1 MCDVA
6 AGCAVCWIQTDSSTG
21 SDRLCCSVAGDS
33 EIVLDGTVE
42 RIAFHDGDSAF
53 TVAKLASK
61 QGEVTIVG
69 KLVGI
74 DEGMPV
80 KLHGKWVVD
89 RKWGKQFQVAE
100 YELVTPK
107 TAAGIEKFLGSK
119 VFAGIGPSLAKR
131 IVEKFGAETF
141 DVIERTPQR
150 LTEVIGIGAARAT
163 TIANVFATQRHV
175 QDVMVFLF
183 GLGVSGAFAARIVK
197 KYGRDAIRIVK
208 QNPYR
213 LAHEIWGIG
222 FRTAD
227 TIAGK
232 LGIAR
237 DAPERL
243 EAGLLHALETSVED
257 GNMHVPDDELIARA
271 AELIEVGAELL
282 APRLAALEAS
292 KLVVREVLGDRGAC
306 SQLPELHDAEV
317 DAAARL
323 AELVKSRAR
332 PIALDI
338 GAAIHA
344 FESLTAVQL
353 AAQQRLAVE
362 AALRD
367 TVTVITGGPGV
378 GKTTIVKA
386 IVHLARIAHRKVAL
400 AAPTGRAAKRL
411 GEATGVEAMTIHRLL
426 EFNPRAGGF
435 QRGPEEQLD
444 VDVLVIDEASMVDA
458 LLFRAL
464 VSALRLGAQL
474 VLVGDVDQLP
484 SVGAGAVLADVI
496 ASEAATVIRLTEIF
510 RQAAE
515 SQIVVSAHRINRGEL
530 PDLDTPATTSDFYFI
545 SRDDPEAARA
555 TIVELVAE
563 RIPAR
568 FGLDAI
574 GDIQVLTPMH
584 RGELGTT
591 AVNRALQER
600 LNPSVGGAEIVR
612 GERAYRR
619 GDKVMQLRND
629 YDRSVFNG
637 DIGVIDTVDP
647 DAGVI
652 RVDFDGRMTTYE
664 RAELDQLVHAYA
676 VSVHKSQGSEYP
688 AVVIPLVTQHF
699 MMLQRSLLYTAVTR
713 GKRLVVLVGSKRAVA
728 LAVRNADARRRYTWL
743 AERVREA
750 TRE

>member
-1 MCDVA
+1 M
-6 AGCAVCWIQTDSSTG
+6 
-21 SDRLCCSVAGDS
+21 
-33 EIVLDGTVE
+33 LDGTVE
-42 RIAFHDGDSAF
+42 RIAFHDDDSSF

-61 QGEVTIVG
+61 EGEVTIVG

-107 TAAGIEKFLGSK
+107 TAQGIEKFLGSK

-131 IVEKFGAETF
+131 IVEKFGTDTL

-150 LTEVIGIGAARAT
+150 LTEVIGIGGARAK
-163 TIANVFATQRHV
+163 TIAKVFASQRDV

-183 GLGVSGAFAARIVK
+183 GVGVSGAFAARIVK
-197 KYGRDAIRIVK
+197 RYGRDAIRVVRE
-208 QNPYR
+208 NPYR
-213 LAHEIWGIG
+213 LAHEVWGIG

-227 TIAGK
+227 AIAGK

-237 DAPERL
+237 DAPQRL
-243 EAGLLHALETSVED
+243 EAGLLHALEVSVED

-271 AELIEVGAELL
+271 AELLEVGAELL
-282 APRLAALEAS
+282 APRLGALEVS

-306 SQLPELHDAEV
+306 SALPELHDAEV
-317 DAAARL
+317 DAASRL

-338 GAAIHA
+338 AAAIHA
-344 FESLTAVQL
+344 FESLTAVEL

-426 EFNPRAGGF
+426 EFNPREGGF
-435 QRGPEEQLD
+435 LRGPEEQLD

-458 LLFRAL
+458 MLFRA
-464 VSALRLGAQL
+464 VVGALRLGAQL

-515 SQIVVSAHRINRGEL
+515 SHIVVSAHRINRGEL

-545 SRDDPEAARA
+545 AREDPEAARA
-555 TIVELVAE
+555 TIVELVSE

-574 GDIQVLTPMH
+574 TDIQVLTPMH
-584 RGELGTT
+584 RGELGTQ
-591 AVNRALQER
+591 AVNRALQEK

-612 GERAYRR
+612 GDRAYRR

-713 GKRLVVLVGSKRAVA
+713 GKRLVVLVGSKRAVG

-743 AERVREA
+743 AERVRA
-750 TRE
+750 QVALS